1 MTFSIHRNIALTP
14 KRVYRNTCIVVDC
27 GYNES
32 MRVGIREFKSRA
44 VELVRR
50 AEAGEEVTITRGA
63 QPVAV
68 LKSPKEMDQQAR
80 DVDTINRLVAVGL
93 VIPPDPSTR
102 HSKPTQT

>member
-1 MTFSIHRNIALTP
+1 
-14 KRVYRNTCIVVDC
+14 
-27 GYNES
+27 
-32 MRVGIREFKSRA
+32 MRVGIREFESRA